1 MRKIFLTIAA
11 VLVSAGLMADGTG
24 VVSVVDS
31 GAGQFIGLGKPAVTP
46 NATPG
51 TSIPKSVVIT
61 KILGSPATA
70 GTATTFELWDSPNGL
85 TYGAGAKKVYKGVIG
100 NTVNANQFV
109 VDFTTAASQSRAD
122 DGLVFKYFPTYV
134 NASANTLNATFLWRP
149 WAAGVVRP

>member
-1 MRKIFLTIAA
+1 MRKILLTLA
-11 VLVSAGLMADGTG
+11 VALVSASLMAENTG

-61 KILGSPATA
+61 KIYGSPATS

-100 NTVNANQFV
+100 TTVNANLFE
-109 VDFTTAASQSRAD
+109 VDFTSQGVNRED
-122 DGLVFKYFPTYV
+122 NGLVFKNFPTYV
-134 NASANTLNATFLWRP
+134 NSSANTLNATFLWRP
-149 WAAGVVRP
+149 WATGVVRP